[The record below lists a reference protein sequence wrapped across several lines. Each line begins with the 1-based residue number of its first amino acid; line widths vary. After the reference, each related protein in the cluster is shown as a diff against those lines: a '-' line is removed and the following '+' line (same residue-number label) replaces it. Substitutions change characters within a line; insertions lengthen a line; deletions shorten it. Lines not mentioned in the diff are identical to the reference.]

1 MKKLTVAWICHFS
14 NQEVR
19 NNLPLSKMRIS
30 NFLRSILGKT
40 KFKYGDFASW
50 INNLIKEF
58 EKFEEVE
65 LHIIAPH
72 MGLKK
77 KRFDFE
83 MNDIYYHFFKSEDD
97 TLFSRIKNTLG
108 FIKSQK
114 YLKNRLQIK
123 QTIDQIQPDI
133 INLIGL
139 ENTYYSIAALD
150 INNYPIYVSIQTVL
164 NNPNLSKYAVGDSY
178 AREIEM
184 KILQKEKYFG
194 CSGRLYHDLIQQV
207 NDQAIFFKMFFPI
220 QHPPKIEEN
229 IRKEFDFV
237 FYAARVVKNKGI
249 EDTLDALAL
258 VKKEKPSVKL
268 NVIGYCPKEY
278 KQLLLKRIEAL
289 DLKDNVIFHDYFPL
303 HEDLFRQVLKSKF
316 AVVPGITAIIN
327 GTVIEPTLLGLPVIT
342 YQTTGTPYLNREK
355 ECVLLAEIGD
365 IEGLANN
372 MLKLMN
378 DENYGQM
385 LAQNANEFVT
395 RTFDNT
401 TSAKRLVEDY
411 KAVIAHYHNGTPIPE
426 ELLFDLN
433 EFPKY

>member
-365 IEGLANN
+365 IKGLANN

-411 KAVIAHYHNGTPIPE
+411 KAVIAHFHNGTSIPE

>member
-1 MKKLTVAWICHFS
+1 
-14 NQEVR
+14 
-19 NNLPLSKMRIS
+19 
-30 NFLRSILGKT
+30 
-40 KFKYGDFASW
+40 
-50 INNLIKEF
+50 
-58 EKFEEVE
+58 
-65 LHIIAPH
+65 
-72 MGLKK
+72 
-77 KRFDFE
+77 
-83 MNDIYYHFFKSEDD
+83 MNGIHYHFFKSEDD

-114 YLKNRLQIK
+114 YQKNRLQIK

-150 INNYPIYVSIQTVL
+150 INNYPVYVSIQTVL
-164 NNPNLSKYAVGDSY
+164 NNPKLSKYGVGDSY

-220 QHPPKIEEN
+220 QHPPKIEGN

-258 VKKEKPSVKL
+258 VKKQKPSVKL

-278 KQLLLKRIEAL
+278 KQFLLKRIEAL
-289 DLKDNVIFHDYFPL
+289 NLKDNVIFHDYFPV
-303 HEDLFRQVLKSKF
+303 HEDLFRQVLKSKV

-327 GTVIEPTLLGLPVIT
+327 GTVIEPTLLGLPVVT
-342 YQTTGTPYLNREK
+342 YKTSGTPYLNREK